1 MTTIEN
7 KAMSDYNRKIEDD
20 YIWDESRNTYVP
32 IIEYST
38 IHKPSFKELNE
49 AYISREAA
57 VIELYKKQLY
67 IYQYELKY
75 NQYKTLTDALIEKDE
90 PSLIDIIWKLI
101 KATPHVIKIVYYVIV
116 ILNLLKAKK

>member
-1 MTTIEN
+1 
-7 KAMSDYNRKIEDD
+7 MSEYNRKIEDD

-38 IHKPSFKELNE
+38 IHKPTFKELNE

-57 VIELYKKQLY
+57 IIELYKKQLY

-90 PSLIDIIWKLI
+90 PTLIEIIWKLI
-101 KATPHVIKIVYYVIV
+101 KFSPVIIKWIYYLIKIINYLRNYDGKSKVI
-116 ILNLLKAKK
+116 